1 MKDPPKHIIEM
12 QRKLTYSKTEEERSM
27 MAAEMIDSVYEMI
40 KNQIIEGE
48 PGSSKQEI
56 RVKLFLRLYQNDFSE
71 KEKEKIVA
79 HIKNAQ

>member
-27 MAAEMIDSVYEMI
+27 MVTEMSDSVYEMI
-40 KNQIIEGE
+40 KNQIIEQE
-48 PGSSKQEI
+48 SGSSKQEI
-56 RVKLFLRLYQNDFSE
+56 RAKLFLRLYQNDFSE